1 MDAKSRVMVDA
12 DLLALGL
19 GGTSMMAMLW
29 TIASGRRAVG
39 VEMRGDPFLGVRWNI
54 REELYHQLGL
64 IDQLMLERFGEERIP
79 RRANG
84 KVFRLAECFYSE
96 ETSGGDIV
104 ADEVIDGFDSD
115 QHIVGTIR
123 DVEFIDDRWRDGLP
137 NRVIHVLD
145 PPTPPHR
152 PDPDRIGRS
161 MVDVLDGPSTYQAE
175 AASIQKLL
183 RRYLELI
190 EQQDRTA
197 GRAPRVQLFTHHR
210 VVPDDGDGFIDGP
223 AGRQR
228 IRIEALQE
236 FDFKG
241 QFVRIREPGSEIIDL
256 GVPELFIIAEGFNS
270 DDAKR
275 LGFEQHDVVVDHG
288 DGRGSVVA
296 QADFLAGLIQV
307 LVGGRLRRR
316 IASEFDQD
324 GQEYWVRQI
333 AVGHE
338 NDPEV
343 GWILVQVPDFKTF
356 DPIEAKLVPAGTDTD
371 TPEYFAA
378 FQHLLYDYYCSQAAD
393 VLDIPKDELKQ
404 VQMIYGPKL
413 FSLVE
418 RVGAD
423 PLVAANGV
431 VAGDSFGNGH
441 FLTSG
446 GAMTGMIGHGARVRE
461 YWRARDAGRSPARAI
476 RKLADGITE
485 DTRAWLRVSAK
496 EYSEALPINFGAERI
511 AQINQAG
518 GRRMNARSQAIE
530 AARRHRHDLIPL
542 NPSDWRRLF
551 IHNGKVISELPKLEA
566 EHPLKRPERAAS
578 LAAVMLRIPATP
590 DRTKVEPQPSSGD
603 RPPAD
608 RAIPVITQ
616 VSTAGELAR
625 DPRSRTNATLTIG
638 TVTAESA
645 RSYAFLLVMQDDQ
658 IVQRFEISQDQTVIG
673 RADPKRRNA
682 PDIDLARFD
691 SMQTVSRRHAAI
703 RHVDGVFSIE
713 DLHSRNTTHVADATL
728 SPGHVLDLRDG
739 DVLRLGSVRAVFRLL
754 GTSDLPV
761 AWSQS

>member
-1 MDAKSRVMVDA
+1 MDAKSRVMVDS

-29 TIASGRRAVG
+29 TVASGRRAVG

-54 REELYHQLGL
+54 REDLYHQLGL

-84 KVFRLAECFYSE
+84 KRFRLAQCFYSR
-96 ETSGGDIV
+96 ETSGGYIV
-104 ADEVIDGFDSD
+104 ADGVIDGFDSD
-115 QHIVGTIR
+115 RHIVGTIR

-137 NRVIHVLD
+137 NRVVNVLA
-145 PPTPPHR
+145 PPRPPYG
-152 PDPDRIGRS
+152 PNPDRIARS
-161 MVDVLDGPSTYQAE
+161 LVDVLDGPSTFQAE

-190 EQQDRTA
+190 EQQDRNA
-197 GRAPRVQLFTHHR
+197 GRAARVQLFTHHR
-210 VVPDDGDGFIDGP
+210 VVPDDREGFIDGP
-223 AGRQR
+223 DGRKG

-241 QFVRIREPGSEIIDL
+241 QFVRTREPGSEIIDL

-270 DDAKR
+270 ADAKR

-296 QADFLAGLIQV
+296 QADFLAALVEV

-316 IASEFDQD
+316 ISSEFDQD

-333 AVGHE
+333 AIGHE

-343 GWILVQVPDFKTF
+343 GWVLVQVPDFKTF
-356 DPIEAKLVPAGTDTD
+356 DPIESRLVPAGTNAD

-378 FQHLLYDYYCSQAAD
+378 FQHLLYEYYIKQAAD
-393 VLDIPKDELKQ
+393 VLDIPRDELKQ

-418 RVGAD
+418 RVGSD

-446 GAMTGMIGHGARVRE
+446 GAMTGMIGHGARVLE
-461 YWRARDAGRSPARAI
+461 YWRARDAGDSPARAI
-476 RKLADGITE
+476 RNLADGIKE
-485 DTRAWLRVSAK
+485 DTHAWLQVSAK
-496 EYSEALPINFGAERI
+496 EFSEALPINFGAERI

-518 GRRMNARSQAIE
+518 GGQMNARANAID

-566 EHPLKRPERAAS
+566 EHPLKRPDRAAS
-578 LAAVMLRIPATP
+578 LAAVVLRLPATP
-590 DRTKVEPQPSSGD
+590 DPTKVEAASSSD
-603 RPPAD
+603 HRPPTD
-608 RAIPVITQ
+608 QFMPVITQ
-616 VSTAGELAR
+616 VRTVGELAQ
-625 DPRSRTNATLTIG
+625 DPRARTSSKITIG
-638 TVTAESA
+638 TVAAERA
-645 RSYAFLLVMQDDQ
+645 RSYAFLLIMQDQ
-658 IVQRFEISQDQTVIG
+658 EIVHRFEISQDQAVIG
-673 RADPKRRNA
+673 RADPKRQIA
-682 PDIDLARFD
+682 LDIDLARFD
-691 SMQTVSRRHAAI
+691 SMQTVSRRQAAI
-703 RHVDGVFSIE
+703 HHANGVFSIE
-713 DLHSRNTTHVADATL
+713 DLDSRNTTQVADATL
-728 SPGHVLDLRDG
+728 SPGRVLALRDG
-739 DVLRLGSVRAVFRLL
+739 DVLALGSVRAVFRLL
-754 GTSDLPV
+754 GASDLPV
-761 AWSQS
+761 AWSPS

>member
-1 MDAKSRVMVDA
+1 MVDS

-54 REELYHQLGL
+54 REDLYHQLGL
-64 IDQLMLERFGEERIP
+64 IDQLMLERFGEGRIP
-79 RRANG
+79 HRANG
-84 KVFRLAECFYSE
+84 KVFRLAECFYSR
-96 ETSGGDIV
+96 ETSAGDIV

-137 NRVIHVLD
+137 NRVIHVLV
-145 PPTPPHR
+145 PPRPPDR
-152 PDPDRIGRS
+152 PDPDRICPS

-190 EQQDRTA
+190 EQQDRNA
-197 GRAPRVQLFTHHR
+197 SRAARVQLFTHHR

-223 AGRQR
+223 DGRKG

-241 QFVRIREPGSEIIDL
+241 QFVRMREPGAEVIDL

-270 DDAKR
+270 SDAKR
-275 LGFEQHDVVVDHG
+275 LGFEQSDVVVDHK

-296 QADFLAGLIQV
+296 QADFLAGLVQV

-316 IASEFDQD
+316 ISSEFDQD

-343 GWILVQVPDFKTF
+343 GWVLVQVPDFKTF
-356 DPIEAKLVPAGTDTD
+356 DPIESKLVPAGTDAD

-378 FQHLLYDYYCSQAAD
+378 FQHLLYDYYLRQAAD
-393 VLDIPKDELKQ
+393 VLDIPRDELKQ
-404 VQMIYGPKL
+404 VQMVYGPKL

-418 RVGAD
+418 RVGSD

-461 YWRARDAGRSPARAI
+461 YWRARDAGDSPARAI
-476 RKLADGITE
+476 RKLADSIKA
-485 DTRAWLRVSAK
+485 DTHAWLRVSAK

-518 GRRMNARSQAIE
+518 GGQMNARSKAID

-566 EHPLKRPERAAS
+566 DHPLKRPERAAS
-578 LAAVMLRIPATP
+578 LAAVMLRLPATP
-590 DRTKVEPQPSSGD
+590 DPTKVGAEPGSD
-603 RPPAD
+603 HKPPAD
-608 RAIPVITQ
+608 RLMPVITQ
-616 VSTAGELAR
+616 VATVGELAQ
-625 DPRSRTNATLTIG
+625 DPRARTTSNLTIG
-638 TVTAESA
+638 TVSAESA
-645 RSYAFLLVMQDDQ
+645 RSYAFLHVMQDEQ
-658 IVQRFEISQDQTVIG
+658 IVQRFEISQAQAVIG
-673 RADPKRRNA
+673 RGDPQQQTA

-703 RHVDGVFSIE
+703 HREKGVFSIE
-713 DLHSRNTTHVADATL
+713 DLDSRNTTQVADATL
-728 SPGHVLDLRDG
+728 SPGRRRDLRDG
-739 DVLRLGSVRAVFRLL
+739 DVVRLGSVRAVFRVL
-754 GTSDLPV
+754 GNSDLPV
-761 AWSQS
+761 AWSPS